1 MTLEDYR
8 IECNWS
14 KNEMI
19 RQAGIDFT
27 TLQRAS
33 TGEPISVRTAEKL
46 VHAISQ
52 KLGRS
57 IHWQQIEGLNV
68 KV

>member
-33 TGEPISVRTAEKL
+33 IGETISVRTAEKL
-46 VHAISQ
+46 VRAIS
-52 KLGRS
+52 KHLGRT
-57 IHWQQIEGLNV
+57 IRWQEIEGLNV
-68 KV
+68 K

>member
-8 IECNWS
+8 LECNWS

-33 TGEPISVRTAEKL
+33 TGETISVRTAEKL
-46 VHAISQ
+46 VRAISL
-52 KLGRS
+52 KLGRA
-57 IHWQQIEGLNV
+57 IHWQDIEGLNV
-68 KV
+68 K